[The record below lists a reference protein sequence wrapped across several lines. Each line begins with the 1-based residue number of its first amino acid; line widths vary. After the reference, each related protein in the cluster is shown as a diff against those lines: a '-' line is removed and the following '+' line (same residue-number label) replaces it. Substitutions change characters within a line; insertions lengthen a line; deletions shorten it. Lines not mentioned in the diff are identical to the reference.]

1 MNTKSIIFQC
11 PENLKHEATQHL
23 ADCGVTMSE
32 YLRLCLE
39 YFVERKLSKK
49 IKTDIQEVAES
60 VIIDSGLQ
68 A

>member
-11 PENLKHEATQHL
+11 PEDLKNESTKHL

-39 YFVERKLSKK
+39 YFVERRLSVK
-49 IKTDIQEVAES
+49 IKADIQNIAEQ

-68 A
+68 P

>member
-11 PENLKHEATQHL
+11 PEELKNESTKHL

-39 YFVERKLSKK
+39 YFVERRLSVK
-49 IKTDIQEVAES
+49 IKADIHATAEQ
-60 VIIDSGLQ
+60 VIVDAGLQ
-68 A
+68 P